1 MKYFPLVWAGLWRK
15 KARTILTLLSI
26 AVAFILFGVLQGIN
40 AGFGRTIAEAHLDR
54 LIAYNLSN
62 GPLPI
67 AALQQIEALPG
78 VTRVAYAGQPV
89 FGTYQ
94 NPNNFVFALPVD
106 LKRFLDV
113 YPEILL
119 PAPQRDALLSTP
131 TGAVVGIQ
139 LAEKYGWKIGD
150 RVPVASRIPRK
161 DGSMNWT
168 FDVVGIFSEPQ
179 QHRLEKGL
187 MFNYAYYD
195 EVRAGNNGTVGQ
207 YQVSL
212 KDPSKAAA
220 TIAAIDGMF
229 ENSAYQTTT
238 MTERES
244 AESQLAS
251 IGDIGYLV
259 NAIVVAA
266 FFTLLFLTGNTMMQ
280 SVRERI
286 GEFAVLKTL
295 GFSNGTVTGIVVG
308 EAVMMCSVG
317 ATIGLVIAAILYP
330 AVSANM
336 NGVGYLSGSVV
347 AAGAVTAVIVAIVSS
362 APPAWRVNR
371 LQIIDAL
378 SGR

>member
-1 MKYFPLVWAGLWRK
+1 M
-15 KARTILTLLSI
+15 RTILTLLSI

-54 LIAYNLSN
+54 LIAYNLGM
-62 GPLPI
+62 GPLPL

-78 VTRVAYAGQPV
+78 VSRVAYAGQPL

-94 NPNNFVFALPVD
+94 EPTNFVFSLPVD
-106 LKRFLDV
+106 ANRFLDI

-119 PAPQRDALLSTP
+119 PAAQREALLSTR

-139 LAEKYGWKIGD
+139 LVEKYGWKIGD
-150 RVPVASRIPRK
+150 CVPLTTRTARK
-161 DGSMNWT
+161 DGSMDWT
-168 FDVVGIFSEPQ
+168 FDIVGIFSEPQ
-179 QHRLEKGL
+179 QHRLKRGL
-187 MFNYAYYD
+187 IFNYDYYD
-195 EVRAGNNGTVGQ
+195 EVRAQNNGMVGQ
-207 YQVSL
+207 YQISI
-212 KDPSKAAA
+212 KDPTEAAA
-220 TIAAIDGMF
+220 IVAAVDGLF

-244 AESQLAS
+244 AESQLA
-251 IGDIGYLV
+251 
-259 NAIVVAA
+259 
-266 FFTLLFLTGNTMMQ
+266 FLTGNTMMQ

-295 GFSNGTVTGIVVG
+295 GFSNRAVTGIVVAEG
-308 EAVMMCSVG
+308 LLMCAFGAALGLAV
-317 ATIGLVIAAILYP
+317 AAVLYP

-336 NGVGYLSGSVV
+336 MGVGYLSGTVV
-347 AAGAVTAVIVAIVSS
+347 AAGAVAAVIVAIVSS
-362 APPAWRVNR
+362 LPPALRVNR